1 MPVTPASLDSGPMPS
16 RRRALHWQGR
26 TALAGIGLLSTAMLG
41 AALVS
46 QYLFGLPPCELCH
59 WQRWAH
65 IAAIGLAGIGFLA
78 AGPGRGGR
86 MAAAAGLGLAGL
98 ALLAG
103 AGIAGFHV
111 GVELHWW
118 EGTSACGGAGT
129 PDSLEALRAQI
140 MAQPV
145 VRCDE
150 VAFSFAGI
158 SMAGWNG
165 LLSLALAVAAA
176 LGARNGLGHN
186 SLARANRG

>member
-1 MPVTPASLDSGPMPS
+1 VTIASLKSDPMPS
-16 RRRALHWQGR
+16 RWHWMWRGR
-26 TALAGIGLLSTAMLG
+26 PALAAVALLSALMLG
-41 AALVS
+41 AALIS
-46 QYLFGLPPCELCH
+46 QYVFGLAPCELCH

-65 IAAIGLAGIGFLA
+65 IAAIALAGIGFVLA
-78 AGPGRGGR
+78 GSGRARGMLGG
-86 MAAAAGLGLAGL
+86 AGLALAGA

-103 AGIAGFHV
+103 AGIAGFHA

-118 EGTSACGGAGT
+118 EGTSACGGGT

-140 MAQPV
+140 MGQPI

-165 LLSLALAVAAA
+165 LLSLALAAAAAVAA
-176 LGARNGLGHN
+176 RNT
-186 SLARANRG
+186 LAEAGR